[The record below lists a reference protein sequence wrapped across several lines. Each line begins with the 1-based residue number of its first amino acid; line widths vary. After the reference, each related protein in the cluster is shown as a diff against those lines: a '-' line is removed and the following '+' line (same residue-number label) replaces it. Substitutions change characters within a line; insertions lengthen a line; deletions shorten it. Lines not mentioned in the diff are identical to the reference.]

1 MGGKSGPEPPDYRG
15 AAEEQSGAS
24 KEIAI
29 GQQYAERPDVKTP
42 WGTQSWESSSVV
54 DPTTGKPVT
63 KWNQTIALDPTQ
75 QAALDDQMALQA
87 GRSDAALGLLGQATG
102 SLKDPIDTSGLPGR
116 ETVAAGQLPTTAFDF
131 GPGIDSGYRQK
142 AQDATWQ
149 LQKPMLDERR
159 SDTENKLA
167 NMGFAR
173 GSEAWDREMRGVD
186 DAENRAM
193 LEAINS
199 GRAEAGL
206 DLGAQQQA
214 FGQGLSEANF
224 GNTAAKDQFGMETSA
239 AGFNTAQ
246 REGAL
251 KEQQQLRSLP
261 LNELTALLNGQQV
274 QPFSFGGAT
283 GGAGGGGATAPNYLQ
298 AASQQGNADMQRWMQ
313 EQQSNQGYAST
324 AASAAMLAYMYY

>member
-1 MGGKSGPEPPDYRG
+1 MGKKSGPPAPDYRG
-15 AAEEQSGAS
+15 AAEEQAGAS

-29 GQQYAERPDVKTP
+29 GQQYADRPNVSTP
-42 WGTQSWESSSVV
+42 WGTQTWTPSTVK
-54 DPTTGKPVT
+54 DPTTGKDQT
-63 KWNQTIALDPTQ
+63 TWNQTIALDPEQ

-102 SLKDPIDTSGLPGR
+102 SLKDPIDVSGLPER
-116 ETVAAGQLPTTAFDF
+116 QSLTAGKLPTTAFDF

-159 SDTENKLA
+159 ADTENKLA

-173 GSEAWDREMRGVD
+173 GSEAWDREMRSVD

-206 DLGAQQQA
+206 DLATQGQA
-214 FGQGLSEANF
+214 FGQGLQEANF
-224 GNTAAKDQFGMETSA
+224 GNTAAKDQFGMDTSA

-246 REGAL
+246 REGGL
-251 KEQQQLRSLP
+251 KELQQLRSLP

-274 QPFSFGGAT
+274 NPFSFGGAT
-283 GGAGGGGATAPNYLQ
+283 GGAGGGGAQAPNYLQ
-298 AASQQGNADMQRWMQ
+298 AATQQGQSDMQKWMQ

-324 AASAAMLAYMYY
+324 AASLAMLYMLL